1 MYYTTRSIVQKLS
14 DMGWEDELALMAPS
28 YEELQ
33 SYSDVNKPKELTE
46 RGMYALIFDLSEWP
60 I

>member
-28 YEELQ
+28 YEKLQ

-46 RGMYALIFDLSEWP
+46 RSMYASIFDLSEWS